1 VARELHRSLT
11 RINTACGPRGRLH
24 VVDEFVLTV
33 VKALAMGL
41 LAALAVHAAE
51 PRPDAQAF
59 MREVD
64 LRLDVPAGEQTDYAK
79 RLEEALAQAALDD
92 ARPQYFVL
100 VDRSALVQAAFV
112 YWRSPQGAWQFIGAS
127 PVSTGRPGGF
137 EHFLTPRGV
146 FAHSILNMDFRAEG
160 TRNALGILGYG
171 RKGMRV
177 YDFGWIG
184 AERTWGAGGIGV
196 MRLQMHATDP
206 ELLEPHLGAWRSK
219 GCIRIP
225 ASLNVFIDR
234 YGLLDADYEAAVRAG
249 ERLRVLRPD
258 REPTPWPGRWLVVI
272 DSQRGAR
279 PPWSPRPAAR
289 GAAPFRQPR
298 RSSRQA
304 AALCLPWRASSATT
318 SSSSTCGNFR

>member
-1 VARELHRSLT
+1 MT
-11 RINTACGPRGRLH
+11 G
-24 VVDEFVLTV
+24 

-64 LRLDVPAGEQTDYAK
+64 LRLDVPPQEQAGYAK
-79 RLEEALAQAALDD
+79 RLEDALAQAAVDD
-92 ARPQYFVL
+92 PRPQYFVL
-100 VDRSALVQAAFV
+100 IDRSPQVQAGFI
-112 YWRSPQGAWQFIGAS
+112 YWRSPQGAWQLIGAS
-127 PVSTGRPGGF
+127 PVSTGRPGEF

-146 FAHSILNMDFRAEG
+146 FAHSTANMDFRAEG
-160 TRNALGILGYG
+160 TRNALGVLGYG

-177 YDFGWIG
+177 YDFGWVG
-184 AERTWGAGGIGV
+184 AERTWGAGGNGV

-206 ELLEPHLGAWRSK
+206 ELLEPRLGAWRSK

-225 ASLNVFIDR
+225 ASLNLFIDR
-234 YGLLDADYEAAVRAG
+234 YGLLDADYEAAARAG
-249 ERLRVLRPD
+249 ERPWVLRPD

-279 PPWSPRPAAR
+279 PAWSPGPAAR
-289 GAAPFRQPR
+289 GAALSRAATSAATRETRSASAACTERDASRSARRAPR
-298 RSSRQA
+298 R
-304 AALCLPWRASSATT
+304 
-318 SSSSTCGNFR
+318 